1 MATKKTAAKKT
12 AAKTKM
18 LKFPCVK
25 SKQGK
30 FELVAF
36 VTKASILRS
45 FVEIN
50 QRDPD
55 EKTGY
60 QRVLSASRVRV
71 IKAYIDAGKPIPTSI
86 LISLE
91 EGSKLT
97 HDANTDKWTISIPQS
112 RESGWVIDGQHRLA
126 GASEATT
133 DIELV
138 VVAFIGLSDIEQIN
152 QFVTINKEA
161 KGVPT
166 SLYLDLKR
174 NLPHNKTEV
183 ERAKDRAVDIAERL
197 KKDEDSPFYSK
208 IIFTGS
214 PKKGELSLNNF
225 VRKVHPL
232 VLTGKGLLAETF
244 TFLEQA
250 TILNNYYKA
259 FEQVFPKI
267 FTSDKSP
274 FFRTLGFGALINAF
288 PTVFNLAIKY
298 HQGFAVKDVIMIL
311 KKVEDFEF
319 SQWNE
324 LGSGNAVEITA
335 GADFAETLKFRF
347 EDGKGSSTVIRL

>member
-1 MATKKTAAKKT
+1 MATKKKAVKKAT
-12 AAKTKM
+12 TKTKT

-36 VTKASILRS
+36 VTKASILNT
-45 FVEIN
+45 FVQIN

-55 EKTGY
+55 AKTGY

-71 IKAYIDAGKPIPTSI
+71 IKTYIEAGKPIPTSI

-91 EGSKLT
+91 KEAKLT
-97 HDANTDKWTISIPQS
+97 QDTDTDKWTISIPQS

-133 DIELV
+133 DIELI
-138 VVAFIGLSDIEQIN
+138 VVAFIGLSDIEQVN

-174 NLPHNKTEV
+174 NLPLNKTEV
-183 ERAKDRAVDIAERL
+183 ERAKDRGVDIAEKL
-197 KKDEDSPFYSK
+197 KKDEESPFYSK
-208 IIFTGS
+208 IIFIGS
-214 PKKGELSLNNF
+214 PNKGELSLTNF
-225 VRKVHPL
+225 VRKVAPL
-232 VLTGKGLLAETF
+232 VQTGKGLLAETY
-244 TFLEQA
+244 TLPEQA

-259 FEQVFPKI
+259 FEQMFPKV

-288 PTVFNLAIKY
+288 PTVFNLAVKHY
-298 HQGFAVKDVIMIL
+298 QGFAVTDVIKIL
-311 KKVEDFEF
+311 KKVEDFDF
-319 SQWNE
+319 TQWNE
-324 LGSGNAVEITA
+324 LGSGNAVEIQA

-347 EDGKGSSTVIRL
+347 EDEHGQSTVIRL